1 METST
6 SHGESRIANGV
17 KDLDEKEAGMVY
29 KEAGGE
35 GLPHEAPVDSG
46 YMRCEQ

>member
-1 METST
+1 MLKV
-6 SHGESRIANGV
+6 GLLLGA

-35 GLPHEAPVDSG
+35 GLPHEAPTDTGVHE
-46 YMRCEQ
+46 M